1 MATLSGVVFLYS
13 PDTVLASVAIMNLD
27 ETGDVGPAAALASL
41 TVLTSVAVCLLYAL
55 ATRVL
60 LARTQA
66 WRGVAR
72 R

>member
-1 MATLSGVVFLYS
+1 
-13 PDTVLASVAIMNLD
+13 MNLD
-27 ETGDVGPAAALASL
+27 ETGDVGPSAALASL
-41 TVLTSVAVCLLYAL
+41 TVATSVAVCLAYAL

-66 WRGVAR
+66 WRVAR